1 MIDTDDR
8 PGVAGPAEGTTVHP
22 VESQGMRLLGRHDLA
37 GRGNCGEGTALL
49 EQGGRRYLYLAH
61 EQGPVNFSVLD
72 VTDPTA
78 PRLLTQTTLPHG
90 DVRSNSLAVADGLL
104 VVAYQVRQPGQ
115 QPAGIEIF
123 DLGRPAE
130 PRRAGFLDFS
140 GPRSRGTHWVGYTG
154 GRYAYLATG
163 TADSRPAHPLDDQF
177 PVIVDLSEPS
187 RPAEAGRWWLPGTQ
201 EGDDGPPPARH
212 EVFDSGFRAHNV
224 NVDPQRPDRAYVG
237 YLDGGAIILDIAD
250 VGSPRLVSRL
260 DYHPPMPG
268 FTHTVLP
275 LPRRKLLAIS
285 DEATHDHAADYPK
298 LIWFADASHE
308 EAPLIISSAPMPP
321 VAEFAGRGGR
331 FGAHNLH
338 ENEPFAWS
346 WRSEDIVFGSFFNG
360 GVRAFDIR
368 DPFRPVQVAAFV
380 PPAPDGSAVG
390 AIQIN
395 DVYVTADGIVYAVDR
410 SGGGLYILQ
419 FEGA

>member
-1 MIDTDDR
+1 
-8 PGVAGPAEGTTVHP
+8 
-22 VESQGMRLLGRHDLA
+22 MRLLGRHGLD
-37 GRGNCGEGTALL
+37 GHGNCGEGTALL
-49 EQGGRRYLYLAH
+49 EHGGRRYLYLAH

-72 VTDPTA
+72 VTDPRA
-78 PRLLTQTTLPHG
+78 PRLLTQAMLPHG

-104 VVAYQVRQPGQ
+104 VVAYQVRQPGLR
-115 QPAGIEIF
+115 PAGLEVF
-123 DLGRPAE
+123 DLSRPGE
-130 PRRAGFLDFS
+130 PRPVGFLDLS

-163 TADSRPAHPLDDQF
+163 TADSRPTHPLDDQF
-177 PVIVDLSEPS
+177 PVIVDLGEPS

-201 EGDDGPPPARH
+201 EGDGQSPPVRH
-212 EVFDSGFRAHNV
+212 QVFDSGFRAHNV
-224 NVDPQRPDRAYVG
+224 NTDPRRPDRAYVG
-237 YLDGGAIILDIAD
+237 YLDAGAIILDIAD

-275 LPRRKLLAIS
+275 LPGRNLLAIS
-285 DEATHDHAADYPK
+285 DETTHDHAADYPK
-298 LIWFADASHE
+298 LLWLADASYE

-321 VAEFAGRGGR
+321 VAEFARRGGR

-338 ENEPFAWS
+338 ENEPFPWS
-346 WRSEDIVFGSFFNG
+346 WRREDIVFGSFFNA
-360 GVRAFDIR
+360 GVRAYDIR
-368 DPFRPVQVAAFV
+368 NPFQPREVAAFV
-380 PPAPDGSAVG
+380 PPAPKGSPIG

-395 DVYVTADGIVYAVDR
+395 DVYVTADGIVYAADR
-410 SGGGLYILQ
+410 SGGGLYVLQ

>member
-1 MIDTDDR
+1 MIAPAR
-8 PGVAGPAEGTTVHP
+8 PGPAEGMTVHP
-22 VESQGMRLLGRHDLA
+22 VEGHGMRFLGQHELD
-37 GRGNCGEGTALL
+37 GHGNCGEGIALL

-72 VTDPTA
+72 VTDPRA
-78 PRLLTQTTLPHG
+78 PALLTQAMLPHG

-104 VVAYQVRQPGQ
+104 LVAYQVRRPGL
-115 QPAGIEIF
+115 QPAGLEVF
-123 DLGRPAE
+123 DLSRPGE
-130 PRRAGFLDFS
+130 PHSVGFLDLS

-177 PVIVDLSEPS
+177 PVIVDLGEPS

-201 EGDDGPPPARH
+201 EGDGHPPPVRH
-212 EVFDSGFRAHNV
+212 QVFDSGFRAHNV
-224 NVDPQRPDRAYVG
+224 NVDPRRPDRAYVG

-275 LPRRKLLAIS
+275 LPGRSLLAIS
-285 DEATHDHAADYPK
+285 DETTHDHAADYPK
-298 LIWFADASHE
+298 LLWLADVSYE
-308 EAPLIISSAPMPP
+308 DAPLIISSAPMPP
-321 VAEFAGRGGR
+321 VAEFRRRGGR

-346 WRSEDIVFGSFFNG
+346 WRSEDIVFGSFFNA
-360 GVRAFDIR
+360 GVRAYDIR
-368 DPFRPVQVAAFV
+368 DPFQPREVAAFV
-380 PPAPDGSAVG
+380 PPAPKGSPIG

-410 SGGGLYILQ
+410 SGGGLYLLQ
-419 FEGA
+419 FEGG